1 MKRFLILFLML
12 ILTTGVFVGLSY
24 ADESTTNVVTDCAG
38 ARVEVPNEIDKVVVT
53 SPSAVAFMIAMNLGD
68 KLVGTHG
75 AILNQTWAYLFY
87 EDFYGMPMFG
97 KKPNAEE
104 LIAADVDLVIIKDA
118 AYAEELR
125 KTGITA
131 VCFKYS
137 NKEELYAAL
146 DMLGNIFGEEAK
158 SYVSSWKD
166 KLETTISS
174 ISADLADI
182 PEDQRHNVYYIDAT
196 GAEATNESLFL
207 TAGGGSFVEYWIKTS
222 GGNLVTSPYEGLEQI
237 DQETALTLN
246 PDTIFI
252 CGWLEYFAKDV
263 LMNDPLWQD
272 VPAVKNGNVY
282 IMPTSFVS
290 YDRFAVE
297 LPLMLDYT
305 AKMMYPEQ
313 HAFGGIEELR
323 EFYEKYYGL
332 SFSDDQLENMLKGLN
347 PDGTRMGESEDQT
360 ENWVNSLNLDG
371 SKWGNK

>member
-1 MKRFLILFLML
+1 MLIFLKRGNYATICKLFLML
-12 ILTTGVFVGLSY
+12 ILISGVFVGLSY
-24 ADESTTNVVTDCAG
+24 ADESRTNIVTDCAG
-38 ARVEVPNEIDKVVVT
+38 AQVEVPKEIHRVVVT

-75 AILNQTWAYLFY
+75 SVLNQSWAYIFY
-87 EDFYGMPMFG
+87 EDFYGMPMYG

-104 LIAADVDLVIIKDA
+104 LIASNVDLAIIKDA

-182 PEDQRHNVYYIDAT
+182 TEDQRHNVYYIDAT
-196 GAEATNESLFL
+196 GA
-207 TAGGGSFVEYWIKTS
+207 GGSFVEYWIETS

-252 CGWLEYFAKDV
+252 CGWLEYFTKDV